1 MDSDYN
7 ENKINLQ
14 SLSWNST
21 RQNIQL
27 DKNTASDNG
36 KCIVYL
42 QNCFK
47 NSVIDTTTISKHC
60 LCRKKKNSRREFIG
74 AQTAWAGFI

>member
-1 MDSDYN
+1 MASDYN

-27 DKNTASDNG
+27 DKNKPSVNG
-36 KCIVYL
+36 RYIVYL
-42 QNCFK
+42 QKFCDRHYSN
-47 NSVIDTTTISKHC
+47 I
-60 LCRKKKNSRREFIG
+60 
-74 AQTAWAGFI
+74 

>member
-1 MDSDYN
+1 MASDYN

-27 DKNTASDNG
+27 DKNKASNNR

-42 QNCFK
+42 QKCFK
-47 NSVIDTTTISKHC
+47 NSVMDTATISKNC
-60 LCRKKKNSRREFIG
+60 LCMEKKNSRWEFIG

>member
-1 MDSDYN
+1 MAIDYN

-14 SLSWNST
+14 SSRCNLT

-27 DKNTASDNG
+27 DKIKPSDNG

-47 NSVIDTTTISKHC
+47 NSVRDTATISKNC
-60 LCRKKKNSRREFIG
+60 FCMEKNKTVDENL
-74 AQTAWAGFI
+74 